1 MTDQPDLDFTPMSE
15 KIEKIISG
23 NNEVCTTCGKAE
35 RMHFGEMRWC
45 SLLATDGNKFISASR
60 PQAHARRTDRP
71 TSIAAAA
78 SVRNISET
86 QEQILRILRAL
97 GPQTD
102 EEIQSAFV
110 GYCSPSGLRSRR
122 AELVRLG
129 KVRQNARE
137 GRTAANRACAVWEI
151 VK

>member
-1 MTDQPDLDFTPMSE
+1 MTDQPDLDFTPPE
-15 KIEKIISG
+15 NPIHQWACGHCGQPKP
-23 NNEVCTTCGKAE
+23 NEAGTCS
-35 RMHFGEMRWC
+35 HCGEFPTRNC
-45 SLLATDGNKFISASR
+45 PSFAPIV
-60 PQAHARRTDRP
+60 PQAHARKTDGQ
-71 TSIAAAA
+71 TSRDAAA
-78 SVRNISET
+78 SVKDISET

-102 EEIQSAFV
+102 EEIQLAFV

-137 GRTAANRACAVWEI
+137 GRTAANRTCAIWEI